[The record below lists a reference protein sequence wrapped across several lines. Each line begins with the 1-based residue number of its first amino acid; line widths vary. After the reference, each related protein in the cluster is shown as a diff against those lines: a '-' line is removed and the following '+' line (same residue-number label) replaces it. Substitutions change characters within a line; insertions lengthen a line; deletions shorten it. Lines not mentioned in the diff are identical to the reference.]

1 MKLGFIGALESE
13 INELKECMTDSE
25 CVERDGLQFYD
36 GFINHRE
43 IIVVKCGFGKVNAGR
58 CTQILIDS
66 FDIDMIIN
74 TGVGGALDPKL
85 NIGDIVL
92 STDVV
97 QHDFNLSALGFKK
110 GAIPPRRD
118 PAFRADDGLRVLA
131 KRACTL
137 ANKDISV
144 FEGRIATGD
153 QFINTREEKDRIRNE
168 FGAMCC
174 EMEGG
179 AIAQV
184 AELNSIPFLIIRAI
198 SDKADNSAITDYPTF
213 EREAI
218 RHCVNL
224 EKELLKLLQL

>member
-137 ANKDISV
+137 VNKDISV

-179 AIAQV
+179 AIAQICH
-184 AELNSIPFLIIRAI
+184 LNGVPFVIIRAI
-198 SDKADNSAITDYPTF
+198 SDKVDETEYVDYTVF
-213 EREAI
+213 EAEAAGNCAKI
-218 RHCVNL
+218 VKQMV
-224 EKELLKLLQL
+224 EDME